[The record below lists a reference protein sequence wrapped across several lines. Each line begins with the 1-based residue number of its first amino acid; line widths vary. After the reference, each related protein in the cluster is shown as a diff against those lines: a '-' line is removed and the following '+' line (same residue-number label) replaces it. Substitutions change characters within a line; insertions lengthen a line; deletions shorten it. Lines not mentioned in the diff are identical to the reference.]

1 MNNKDMRY
9 KKACALTIAAIITT
23 TMLGGCSLPFGTP
36 SAEKL
41 IKGAMEDL
49 NAATYVKANID
60 LNIDANV
67 NFFVEIGGT
76 ISTTGTEVEL
86 VKDGENLTTHTK
98 GSVTLALDDDLVM
111 QLQSLGT
118 EVKADDLTQTVT
130 GEVYTDKDWAY
141 AYEDESSTWSKTSL
155 ADAKEFDINSY
166 IPADE
171 EIDYSTYTVA
181 KTDAGY
187 ILTQQLSFQD
197 IEEVVNKILS
207 KSEDV
212 ENLGLKFDYEKAY
225 AEIIFNFNK
234 EGFNKYKISNVTYKI
249 GNVSASEETYGVGFE
264 LTSLEFTV
272 NFVEINTTGTIVI
285 PDDAKN
291 APEENLSTDVLT
303 DSIMGTSEETY
314 DGSEYEYT
322 DDSGYEE
329 YESSNESDIDES
341 SSDSGTGY
349 NDFDYEEGEEQYEYD
364 PSIVYNPSVDD

>member
-76 ISTTGTEVEL
+76 ISTSGTEVEL

-118 EVKADDLTQTVT
+118 EVKADDLNQTVT

-187 ILTQQLSFQD
+187 ILTQQLSVQD

-291 APEENLSTDVLT
+291 APEENLSTNVLT
-303 DSIMGTSEETY
+303 DSMMGSSEETY